1 VNNITD
7 LLQEKSPKLNLGC
20 GRFADPG
27 WINIDFVS
35 LPGVDLVIDL
45 NNLANEKLPFPDN
58 CIEQF
63 SMSHVIEHI
72 ENALP
77 LMQELYRVATPNAS
91 LLIRCPHGASDDAWE
106 DPTHVRPIFSQSF
119 GYFSQPF
126 YWRADYGYRGDWQIS
141 ELRLLVSDM
150 QCHDKTNSE
159 LFALISKERNWVI
172 EMRVT
177 LIAVKPAREC
187 KKELQLPLNIIL
199 DRV

>member
-1 VNNITD
+1 MTD
-7 LLQEKSPKLNLGC
+7 PTKLLEKKSPRLNLGC
-20 GRFADPG
+20 GRFADPA
-27 WINIDFVS
+27 WINVDCVA

-45 NNLANEKLPFPDN
+45 NNLAQEKLPFPED

-72 ENALP
+72 ANVLP

-106 DPTHVRPIFSQSF
+106 DPTHIRPIFLQSF

-126 YWRADYGYRGDWQIS
+126 YWRADYGYRGDWRVA
-141 ELRLLVSDM
+141 ELKLLVSAAQAIGKSD
-150 QCHDKTNSE
+150 NE
-159 LFALISKERNWVI
+159 LFALIATQRNWVI
-172 EMRVT
+172 EISAILV
-177 LIAVKPAREC
+177 AVKPARAC

-199 DRV
+199 ERV